1 MTLDLDVILAAHG
14 AGDDSAVNAAVRGL
28 ALELERRMVGARVCA
43 AFHKGE
49 PSYGSAIR
57 IATRPNRVVV
67 PLLTSD
73 GWHYARLLR
82 AVAEFDPECLT
93 RVVGP
98 LGTHPSFVE
107 AFVESVA
114 SQVATLGFDRAM
126 THIVVVGHGTD
137 RHPNSG
143 VATMNVAAVLLQS
156 GFDQVRVAFL
166 DEEPTV
172 EAVAHTTGRR
182 EYLVVVPFLIG
193 FGAHAVQDLPVR
205 IAAATKRGPRPEHI
219 AFVDPIAALPS
230 LAELIECVIS
240 GVEDA
245 QTRRAVQAELE
256 ATRA

>member
-1 MTLDLDVILAAHG
+1 MTLGLDVILAAHG

-49 PSYGSAIR
+49 PSYSSALR
-57 IATRPNRVVV
+57 TATRSNRVIV

-73 GWHYARLLR
+73 GWHYARLQS
-82 AVAEFDPECLT
+82 AVAQADPGGLT
-93 RVVGP
+93 SLVRP
-98 LGTHPSFVE
+98 LGTHEAFVE
-107 AFVESVA
+107 AFVESVVG
-114 SQVATLGFDRAM
+114 QVGALGFDRTM
-126 THIVVVGHGTD
+126 THIMVVGHGTD

-172 EAVAHTTGRR
+172 EAVARTIGRQ

-193 FGAHAVQDLPVR
+193 FGAHAIQDLPAR
-205 IAAATKRGPRPEHI
+205 ITAATKRGPRADHI

-230 LAELIECVIS
+230 LADLIERVIS
-240 GVEDA
+240 GVDDA
-245 QTRRAVQAELE
+245 QTRRAVEAKLE